1 MNATVTFAVD
11 GISALLALI
20 VVGFAVKQWRILQD
34 RHSIASVIGF
44 ALREPKALWA
54 GMFLG
59 IFYLA
64 TFMIL
69 GGKGGRIHVLFGRLI
84 WNTTPWEVLA
94 GLVLAILVMISMTL
108 FVYGVSVMG
117 LTQSGKKGGMGFF
130 GSLLALLAAFC
141 P

>member
-1 MNATVTFAVD
+1 MVTLAVN
-11 GISALLALI
+11 GISVLLALV
-20 VVGFAVKQWRILQD
+20 VVGFAIRKWRIFQD
-34 RHSIASVIGF
+34 RHSVASVMAL
-44 ALREPKALWA
+44 ALRQPKALWA
-54 GMFLG
+54 GVFLG

-69 GGKGGRIHVLFGRLI
+69 GGKGGRIHILFGRLI
-84 WNTTPWEVLA
+84 WNTTPWEVLT

-108 FVYGVSVMG
+108 FVYGVQVKG
-117 LTQSGKKGGMGFF
+117 LAQSGKKGGIGFF